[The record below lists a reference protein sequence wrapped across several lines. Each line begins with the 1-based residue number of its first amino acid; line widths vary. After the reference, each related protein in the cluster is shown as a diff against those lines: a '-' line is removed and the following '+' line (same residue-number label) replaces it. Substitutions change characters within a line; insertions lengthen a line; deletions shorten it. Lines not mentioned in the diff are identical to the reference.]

1 MKSTHDEATR
11 LLESWRQGNAD
22 LRCAFDDKDW
32 SFSCSGRI
40 TSTVPVLKL
49 RGAGFEAMLSL
60 AGAEIEYECYGSD
73 TDSAA
78 HHESPLEQT
87 VSLTLTLP
95 KSGRVH
101 IVGRQTAERTAP
113 NGSLSLGSNN

>member
-11 LLESWRQGNAD
+11 LLECWRQGNAD

-40 TSTVPVLKL
+40 TSTAPVLKL

-73 TDSAA
+73 TDSEAQ
-78 HHESPLEQT
+78 HESPPEQT

-95 KSGRVH
+95 KNGRVH

-113 NGSLSLGSNN
+113 RGPIRLGSNN